1 MGSTSTA
8 TRFGNSRYWV
18 SGYPKLVEEWDHE
31 RNGVLTPD
39 RVRAGSARRI
49 WWRCARGFDH
59 VWRAKPNNRTSGSG
73 CPYCA
78 NKRVSV
84 TNSLERCFPLI
95 AREWHEDLNGK
106 LGAEGVV
113 ATSARIAWWR
123 CAAVPNHEWRASI
136 RDRTRYQ
143 TACPF
148 CSHRRVSPEASLAE
162 VHPKLRDEWDR
173 ERNGPLTPE
182 DVLPG
187 SSRIV
192 WWRCRENPSHGWR
205 AAVVNRTSLASGCP
219 DCARRR
225 NTADTSHG

>member
-1 MGSTSTA
+1 MGSSSTGS
-8 TRFGNSRYWV
+8 RFGNSRYWV
-18 SGYPKLVEEWDHE
+18 SGYPKLVEEWDPE

-39 RVRAGSARRI
+39 HVRAGSARRI

-84 TNSLERCFPLI
+84 TNSLARCFPLI
-95 AREWHEDLNGK
+95 AREWHGENNGTVT
-106 LGAEGVV
+106 ADAVV
-113 ATSARIAWWR
+113 ATSSRIAWWK
-123 CAAVPNHEWRASI
+123 CAAVPGHEWRASI

-148 CSHRRVSPEASLAE
+148 CSHRRVSLEASLAE
-162 VHPKLRDEWDR
+162 CHPMLRDEWHPD
-173 ERNGPLTPE
+173 RNGSLMPE

-187 SSRIV
+187 SSRPV
-192 WWRCRENPSHGWR
+192 WWRCRGNPLHVWH
-205 AAVVNRTSLASGCP
+205 APVVSRTTLASGCP

-225 NTADTSHG
+225 NNADT

>member
-1 MGSTSTA
+1 MRSMSA
-8 TRFGNSRYWV
+8 SSRFGNSRYWV

-39 RVRAGSARRI
+39 GVRAGSARRI
-49 WWRCARGFDH
+49 WWRCPRGFDH
-59 VWRAKPNNRTSGSG
+59 VWRARPNNRTSGSG

-84 TNSLERCFPLI
+84 TNSLAQCFPLI
-95 AREWHEDLNGK
+95 AREWHAEHNGTVT
-106 LGAEGVV
+106 ADAVV
-113 ATSARIAWWR
+113 ATSARIAWWT
-123 CAAVPNHEWRASI
+123 CAGGHEWRASI

-162 VHPKLRDEWDR
+162 CHPILRDEWHPKL
-173 ERNGPLTPE
+173 NGEITAG

-187 SSRIV
+187 SSRMA
-192 WWRCRENPSHGWR
+192 WWQCRDNPSHAWR
-205 AAVVNRTSLASGCP
+205 APVVNRTLLASGCP
-219 DCARRR
+219 ECARRR
-225 NTADTSHG
+225 NITDTRNE